1 MTPVL
6 EPVFSTLERVGIVPV
21 VVVDDPAI
29 SADLSDALVEGGL
42 PVAEITFRTP
52 GAAAALRQFAGRGD
66 VVVGAGTVLTAKQVD
81 IAADAGAQFIVSP
94 GFSLEVVRRAREL
107 DLPVLPG
114 VSSASDLHIAVAED
128 IDHVKLFPANHL
140 GGPGLIASLAEPF
153 TGMRFLP
160 SGGVGPS
167 NAAEYLD
174 LECVFALGGSWMV
187 RRDAIVAGDL
197 ELVSRLSAEAVDMV
211 SRLRKSTVVRS

>member
-1 MTPVL
+1 MIPVL
-6 EPVFSTLERVGIVPV
+6 EPVFTTLERVGIVPV
-21 VVVDDPAI
+21 VVIDDPTI

-52 GAAAALRQFAGRGD
+52 GAAAALRQFAERGD

-81 IAADAGAQFIVSP
+81 IAADAGARFIVSP

-114 VSSASDLHIAVAED
+114 VSSASDLHIAVAEG

-140 GGPGLIASLAEPF
+140 GGPGVIASLSEPF
-153 TGMRFLP
+153 TGMKFLP

-174 LECVFALGGSWMV
+174 LDCVFALGGSWMV
-187 RRDAIVAGDL
+187 RRDAIVAGNLKQIARLSAQAVD
-197 ELVSRLSAEAVDMV
+197 LVSRLRQSA
-211 SRLRKSTVVRS
+211 VVGS